1 MPDIEH
7 MNEDELY
14 DEALRLREENKPYL
28 EKVYRREELTP
39 DEKKRHEE
47 IIQQAQRILE
57 LQREHA
63 VRKRSEREQ
72 QSQGQEREPFW
83 FRKL

>member
-14 DEALRLREENKPYL
+14 DEALRLQEENKPYL
-28 EKVYRREELTP
+28 TKIYQRQELTP
-39 DEKKRHEE
+39 DEQKRHEE
-47 IIQQAQRILE
+47 IIKTAQRILE
-57 LQREHA
+57 LQREHSIRA
-63 VRKRSEREQ
+63 RAAREQ